1 MNPVAKYFVV
11 HSYIKDPAT
20 TWSFFGQ
27 GAPGLAKEMA
37 AGKTPAKCLM
47 TWNPWAH
54 GRGEHVFCLWEAN
67 NPQDIDVVLKDSGM
81 AEYISSDIMAV
92 DEIDWA
98 HLARG

>member
-1 MNPVAKYFVV
+1 
-11 HSYIKDPAT
+11 
-20 TWSFFGQ
+20 
-27 GAPGLAKEMA
+27 
-37 AGKTPAKCLM
+37 
-47 TWNPWAH
+47 
-54 GRGEHVFCLWEAN
+54 VFCLWEAN